1 MIMGNIFRNINS
13 NSIMRQVVILLDEP
27 IKFILLLMLVLT
39 LIMVGELVAEFLQ
52 RRYIDIK
59 ATRIIN
65 KLKDSTK
72 NIEEVINNSKL
83 LPAHKDILLEVTKN
97 KNFSNEMKENL
108 AVAVLDNYER
118 RLDIRIKRTEMI
130 VRLGPVFG
138 LLGTLIPLGPGIIA
152 LAQGDTLTLSNSLIS
167 AFDTT
172 VIGLICAAISTVLTS
187 IRKNWYDKDKI
198 MLVLIMEAILENEEG
213 K

>member
-1 MIMGNIFRNINS
+1 MSSIFRSINS

-27 IKFILLLMLVLT
+27 VKFILLVMLVLT
-39 LIMVGELVAEFLQ
+39 LIMVGELIAEFLQ

-65 KLKDSTK
+65 KLKDGTK
-72 NIEEVINNSKL
+72 DSEEVINNSKL
-83 LPAHKDILLEVTKN
+83 LPAHKDILLEVTKH

-118 RLDIRIKRTEMI
+118 RLDVRIKRTEMI

-152 LAQGDTLTLSNSLIS
+152 LAQGDTVTLSNSLIS

-172 VIGLICAAISTVLTS
+172 VIGLICAAMSTVITS
-187 IRKNWYDKDKI
+187 IRKNWYSKDKI